1 MVIVGE
7 LCKYDEVFYEKLCW
21 FVFNKLDMV
30 LEDECEVCVVDFFD
44 CFGWDGFVFEILVL
58 MGQGCEVLCY
68 VIYDYFFE
76 YLDVYCVVEVED
88 FVVDVC
94 FCDVL
99 LVKGGVMLGDDV

>member
-1 MVIVGE
+1 M
-7 LCKYDEVFYEKLCW
+7 
-21 FVFNKLDMV
+21 
-30 LEDECEVCVVDFFD
+30 
-44 CFGWDGFVFEILVL
+44 
-58 MGQGCEVLCY
+58 LCY

>member
-1 MVIVGE
+1 MLLYLVDFVLFDESVDLVVEVMVIVGE

-58 MGQGCEVLCY
+58 MG
-68 VIYDYFFE
+68 
-76 YLDVYCVVEVED
+76 
-88 FVVDVC
+88 
-94 FCDVL
+94 
-99 LVKGGVMLGDDV
+99 